1 MSRGDIDAVRYDDL
15 SFEGVHGHV
24 GVTLFIP
31 SIRQIGILGEP
42 DIVVPYSSGWGE
54 GLGAARASCESLVRA
69 ANVMTATIE
78 YPRKRVAVHEIL
90 PFRTK
95 VFGEVITQLRE
106 RSLYDWAPLIVAGYS
121 RGSAPARLATIENP
135 DAVDGILLVAPTWF
149 TEQVKPF
156 DLAARGLQESARGM
170 AAAGWLDKIALVGTT
185 ARLAGE
191 MLSHPLELRN
201 DIAAISQ
208 ESATDLQELLDVC
221 PRVGVVAGR
230 EDELCQM
237 KGIRGVIDKL
247 SDISAIDY
255 REVDSDHFSYFLAP
269 KPLRVVADVLR
280 GLAVP

>member
-1 MSRGDIDAVRYDDL
+1 MIRRPPRS
-15 SFEGVHGHV
+15 
-24 GVTLFIP
+24 TLDR
-31 SIRQIGILGEP
+31 SSAASDVYKRQ
-42 DIVVPYSSGWGE
+42 GE

-149 TEQVKPF
+149 TEQVEPF

-170 AAAGWLDKIALVGTT
+170 AAAGWLDKIALVG
-185 ARLAGE
+185 
-191 MLSHPLELRN
+191 LSLIH
-201 DIAAISQ
+201 IS
-208 ESATDLQELLDVC
+208 EPTR
-221 PRVGVVAGR
+221 P
-230 EDELCQM
+230 
-237 KGIRGVIDKL
+237 
-247 SDISAIDY
+247 Y
-255 REVDSDHFSYFLAP
+255 
-269 KPLRVVADVLR
+269 
-280 GLAVP
+280 